1 MRHRRAILV
10 LVASLV
16 TGLSSVWAQDRLA
29 VEDPRP
35 LMLAALEAPSG
46 EAHGILTGAR
56 ADAIRARFNAAGP
69 ILIDVRTERR
79 LTQAG
84 CSRLVVSFHQD
95 GVRLPGTPGPRRQVL
110 DIGIN
115 YCRDGL
121 PPRSSK

>member
-1 MRHRRAILV
+1 MRQRIRILV
-10 LVASLV
+10 VVQSAV
-16 TGLSSVWAQDRLA
+16 MGMSSVWAQDRLA

-46 EAHGILTGAR
+46 EAHGILTGTR

-79 LTQAG
+79 LAQAG

-95 GVRLPGTPGPRRQVL
+95 GVRLPEPPDPRRQVL

-121 PPRSSK
+121 PPRSTR